1 MYRRPAVS
9 WAIRNNNAYDA
20 SVGSD
25 SSCANA
31 AAVSSNESGDHSPA
45 SNEVGT

>member
-9 WAIRNNNAYDA
+9 WAIRNNSAHHA
-20 SVGSD
+20 SVSPD

-31 AAVSSNESGDHSPA
+31 AAVNAKASGDRSTA